1 MRKFTVYND
10 DKTIKRILV
19 LKSVLYVISL
29 IIGLSNFLLLLL
41 ILFILNI
48 PLLRKS
54 VFGRLPTD
62 TKVLRKNGVLRFYE
76 SYEYLPKLKLDI
88 YYPVGYFQYSSV
100 DLESDSWQDIK
111 REITESAKGI
121 VLFAHGGGWITGY
134 RRQPNNT
141 SWYRYLVSKGFIIA
155 TIDYER
161 GYKAGIEQLV
171 GELEIALQFVKGIMK
186 KQRVE
191 RKISLMGLSAGGH
204 LALLTAGRFPEDVDR
219 VVAYY
224 SPCDLL
230 DIWKSPSIFARIAAA
245 TTLKRLP
252 NKDKYIYEKYSPL
265 NNVNEKFPSTLL
277 VHGLMDSVVPFH
289 SSVKMFKKLRENGIT
304 SKLLLHPSGEHGFEF
319 VLRDKRTVDIIE
331 KTRAFL
337 EGQLW

>member
-1 MRKFTVYND
+1 MRKFTIYND

-19 LKSVLYVISL
+19 LKLILYVISL
-29 IIGLSNFLLLLL
+29 VIGLSNFLLLLL

-62 TKVLRKNGVLRFYE
+62 TKVLRKSGVLRFYE

-88 YYPVGYFQYSSV
+88 YYPVEYFRKNV
-100 DLESDSWQDIK
+100 PEMTQDVK
-111 REITESAKGI
+111 EDVLRSAKGI

-141 SWYRYLVSKGFIIA
+141 SWYRYLVSEGFIVA

-171 GELEIALQFVKGIMK
+171 DELEIALQFVKGIMK
-186 KQRVE
+186 KQGVD

-204 LALLTAGRFPEDVDR
+204 LALLTASRFPEDVDR

-252 NKDKYIYEKYSPL
+252 NKDRYIYEKYSPL
-265 NNVNEKFPSTLL
+265 NSVNEKFPSTLL
-277 VHGLMDSVVPFH
+277 VHGLKDSVVSFH

-319 VLRDKRTVDIIE
+319 VLRDKRTIDIIE
-331 KTRAFL
+331 KTSVFL
-337 EGQLW
+337 EGQVW